1 MASAIPELIARK
13 NYPKALEV
21 IKAELQKR
29 PHDVRLKI
37 QQVDV
42 LVMAGRNKEAI
53 PVLMALADEQA
64 SDGFTAKAIAFL
76 KRIDKLEPGR
86 RDVEE
91 RLSHLA
97 QEKARHA
104 PVAQQRPAAGLP
116 EFGFEEIGSAPE
128 FEMGTGS
135 LEPEL
140 SPELSPELNPELSP
154 ELNPEFNP
162 ELTLDADVPALPTG
176 GRPTSA
182 TQQARSFL
190 QTPLFEGFSQDEL
203 AAILRGLKFLSFEP
217 GDVLVG
223 EGAPGDSMFIIAS
236 GTVKAYVRDPK
247 GAYLKVK
254 ELGEG
259 EFFGEISVI
268 TGKPRTATI
277 TAAGE
282 VEVLEL
288 DKATLDSITQGHP
301 HIRQVLADYQKKRA
315 FDTVSAIIRGRD

>member
-13 NYPKALEV
+13 NFPKALEV

-29 PHDVRLKI
+29 PHEVRLKI

-53 PVLMALADEQA
+53 PVLMALADEHA

-128 FEMGTGS
+128 FEMGVGS
-135 LEPEL
+135 VEPEITPDF
-140 SPELSPELNPELSP
+140 SPEFTPDITPDSLPDSLP
-154 ELNPEFNP
+154 
-162 ELTLDADVPALPTG
+162 DADMPSPPLG
-176 GRPTSA
+176 GKPTSA

-288 DKATLDSITQGHP
+288 DKATLDSITHGHP
-301 HIRQVLADYQKKRA
+301 HIRQVLADYQNKRA
-315 FDTVSAIIRGRD
+315 MDTVSAIIRGRD

>member
-29 PHDVRLKI
+29 PHDARLKI

-42 LVMAGRNKEAI
+42 LVMAGRTKEAI
-53 PVLMALADEQA
+53 PVLMALADEHA

-97 QEKARHA
+97 QEKARHTPA
-104 PVAQQRPAAGLP
+104 VQRPAAGVP

-128 FEMGTGS
+128 FEMGAGT
-135 LEPEL
+135 LEPEIT
-140 SPELSPELNPELSP
+140 PEI
-154 ELNPEFNP
+154 
-162 ELTLDADVPALPTG
+162 TLDADAPSATVG
-176 GRPTSA
+176 GKPTSA

-190 QTPLFEGFSQDEL
+190 QTPLFEGFSQEEL

-259 EFFGEISVI
+259 DFFGEISVI

-288 DKATLDSITQGHP
+288 DKTTLDSISQNHP

-315 FDTVSAIIRGRD
+315 LDTVSAIIRGR

>member
-29 PHDVRLKI
+29 PHDARLKI

-42 LVMAGRNKEAI
+42 LVMAGRTKEAI
-53 PVLMALADEQA
+53 PVLMALADEHA

-97 QEKARHA
+97 QEKVRQA
-104 PVAQQRPAAGLP
+104 PVVQRPAAGVP

-128 FEMGTGS
+128 FEMGSGS
-135 LEPEL
+135 IEPEIT
-140 SPELSPELNPELSP
+140 
-154 ELNPEFNP
+154 P
-162 ELTLDADVPALPTG
+162 ELTLEPDAAPSPRGG

-223 EGAPGDSMFIIAS
+223 EGAPGDSMFIIVS
-236 GTVKAYVRDPK
+236 GIVKAYVRDPK

-254 ELGEG
+254 ELAEG

-288 DKATLDSITQGHP
+288 NKATLDSITQNHP

-315 FDTVSAIIRGRD
+315 QDTVSAIIRGRD

>member
-13 NYPKALEV
+13 NYTKALEV

-29 PHDVRLKI
+29 PHDSRLKI

-42 LVMAGRNKEAI
+42 LVMAGRPKEAI
-53 PVLMALADEQA
+53 PVLMALADEHA

-97 QEKARHA
+97 QEKARHTPA
-104 PVAQQRPAAGLP
+104 VQRPAAGLP
-116 EFGFEEIGSAPE
+116 EFGFEEIGSGPE

-135 LEPEL
+135 LEPEIT
-140 SPELSPELNPELSP
+140 PD
-154 ELNPEFNP
+154 
-162 ELTLDADVPALPTG
+162 LTPDLMSDLAPDLTSDIVPDLALEADEPVAVST

-203 AAILRGLKFLSFEP
+203 AAILRGLRFLSFEP

-254 ELGEG
+254 ELSEG

-301 HIRQVLADYQKKRA
+301 HIREVLADYQKKRA
-315 FDTVSAIIRGRD
+315 LDTVSAIIRR